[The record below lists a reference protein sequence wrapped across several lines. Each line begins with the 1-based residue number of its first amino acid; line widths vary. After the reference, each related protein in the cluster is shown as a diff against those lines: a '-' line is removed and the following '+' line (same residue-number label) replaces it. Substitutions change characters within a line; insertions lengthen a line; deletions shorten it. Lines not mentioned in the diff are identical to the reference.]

1 MRSRSGIEIER
12 VAVKSPAEKAG
23 LRGGDLLLSLNSH
36 PLRDAIDFMFYKGSG
51 KLSLEF
57 LRDGAKHRIALAAE
71 DNNDLGISI
80 KPFKVRICKN
90 NCLFCFV
97 KQLPK
102 GLRKSLYIKDEDYRL
117 SFLYGN
123 YMTLSN
129 IDVSDKKRIVE
140 QRLSPLY
147 ISVHATNRAV
157 RNRLLGNPKAADI
170 MKELK
175 FFAAKRIR
183 VHTQIVLCPGY
194 NDGTELQNTIKDLYK
209 LYPYVASIAVVPVGL
224 TQHRRQQI
232 NPVTKEDA
240 IKAIEIVESFQKRF
254 KKKHGDPVVYCAD
267 EMYIKAER
275 TFPRLEEYGML
286 PQIENGVGMVP
297 LFLSHSRRIKV
308 PKAVPRDLRF
318 LTFTGVSFYPYLKK
332 FIDRLSGKEHINIDA
347 TPVEN
352 NFFGRSVT
360 VAGLLSGRDII
371 RSLHDNTDS
380 FQILLV
386 PDVTL
391 MEDKDLFLDNVSL
404 KDLEEA
410 TGLKVVRTEA
420 TPQGLID
427 AIAGLNEGVNHE
439 HHR

>member
-1 MRSRSGIEIER
+1 MRSRPGVEIEN
-12 VAVKSPAEKAG
+12 VVPKSPAEKAG

-36 PLRDAIDFMFYKGSG
+36 PLHDAIDFMFYKGSG
-51 KLSLEF
+51 KLAVEF
-57 LRDGAKHRIALAAE
+57 CRDGAKHKIVLAAE
-71 DNNDLGISI
+71 DENDLGIAV
-80 KPFKVRICKN
+80 KPFKVKICKN

-129 IDVSDKKRIVE
+129 IDARDKKRIVE

-147 ISVHATNRAV
+147 ISVHATSRAV
-157 RNRLLGNPKAADI
+157 RNRLLGNPRGADI
-170 MKELK
+170 LKELR
-175 FFAAKRIR
+175 FFAEKRIR

-194 NDGTELQNTIKDLYK
+194 NDGSELQNTIKDLCK
-209 LYPYVASIAVVPVGL
+209 LYPYVASVAVVPVGL
-224 TQHRRQQI
+224 TQHRRHQI

-240 IKAIEIVESFQKRF
+240 IKAIGIVESYQKRF

-275 TFPRLEEYGML
+275 TFPRLEEYGTL

-297 LFLSHSRRIKV
+297 LFLAQSRKSKI
-308 PKAVPRDLRF
+308 PKAMPHELKF

-332 FIDRLSGKEHINIDA
+332 FIDRLSEKEHINIDVI
-347 TPVEN
+347 PVEN
-352 NFFGRSVT
+352 NFFGRTIT

-371 RSLHDNTDS
+371 KSLHDNTDS
-380 FQILLV
+380 YQILLV

-391 MEDKDLFLDNVSL
+391 MEDEDLFLDNVSL
-404 KDLEEA
+404 KDVEDA
-410 TGLKVVRTEA
+410 TGLKVVRTAA

-427 AIAGLNEGVNHE
+427 AIAAS
-439 HHR
+439 